1 MKKIFLIITIGLFTI
16 SAFAQDQQK
25 RHEVSIYAGGGISSL
40 QYDVQGGDHKI
51 GFGGLAG
58 VGYNFFFNYN
68 WSLGIGA
75 EFSLLQAK
83 ADFGKFNYNYK
94 QSMIAGSY
102 YNPGF
107 ASGEV
112 FGMTAAGNYEDRQ
125 QAYYLNVPLK
135 LQYQV
140 PAFKSAK
147 FYAAVGAKLG
157 YAIMPAKSTFEGQID
172 VTGYELNNAGQPIG
186 NDAFAN
192 LPHHGF
198 GEQKV
203 SSDKKFD
210 LADLNVIGT
219 VEAGF
224 KWKAGKTGKNA
235 WYTGLFFDYGFC
247 DVRGDKDLNY
257 FVNGNEGLEKN
268 SVIESNL
275 VGKVNTMTA
284 GVKVAYAFGFGKWL
298 DRKVKAAP
306 VEKPFEGVTP
316 QQMEEMLNRN
326 TGIIVDAMDKNF
338 AELKEM
344 LKEEEP
350 ELFEAVPTD
359 ALSIVQFDFDKDNV
373 KPVYYPDIDRKVE
386 ILKRYPQVRM
396 TIIGHTDNRG
406 SDEYNYQLGLERAQ
420 QVKDYMVK
428 HGIDASRLFV
438 ESRGEKEPKYPNDT
452 DENRYKNRRAEFELK
467 E

>member
-16 SAFAQDQQK
+16 SAFAQNQQK
-25 RHEVSIYAGGGISSL
+25 RHEVSIYAGGGLSSL
-40 QYDVQGGDHKI
+40 QYDLSHGDHKM
-51 GFGGLAG
+51 GLGGLAG

-68 WSLGIGA
+68 WSIGVGA

-83 ADFGKFNYNYK
+83 ADFGKFNYYYEQAMLSGNY
-94 QSMIAGSY
+94 I
-102 YNPGF
+102 NPGF
-107 ASGEV
+107 LSGEV
-112 FGMTAAGNYEDRQ
+112 YGMKAVGKYEDKQ
-125 QAYYLNVPLK
+125 QAYYLNVPVK

-147 FYAAVGAKLG
+147 FYAAIGAKVG
-157 YAIMPAKSTFEGQID
+157 YAIMSAKSSYEGQID
-172 VTGYELNNAGQPIG
+172 ITGYHLNAAGKPYG
-186 NDAFAN
+186 NDVFAD

-198 GEQKV
+198 GKQSV

-219 VEAGF
+219 VEAGL

-247 DVRGDKDLNY
+247 DVRGEEDLNY
-257 FVNGNEGLEKN
+257 FANKNEGLEKN

-316 QQMEEMLNRN
+316 EQMEQLLNKN
-326 TGIIVDAMDKNF
+326 TGIIVDAMDRNF

-344 LKEEEP
+344 LKKEEP
-350 ELFEAVPTD
+350 ELFEAIPTD
-359 ALSIVQFDFDKDNV
+359 AFSIVQFDFDKDNV

-396 TIIGHTDNRG
+396 TLVGHTDDRG
-406 SDEYNYQLGLERAQ
+406 TEQYNYQLGLERAQ

-428 HGIDASRLFV
+428 HGIDANRLFV
-438 ESRGEKEPKYPNDT
+438 ESKGKSQPIYPNSTED
-452 DENRYKNRRAEFELK
+452 NRYKNRRVEFQMK